1 MPVQRV
7 IPTDLESGL
16 RLLPEHPFAKLKE
29 AFDSKYELRVETE
42 LAMAAL
48 LERLNPSDRG
58 TRFLT
63 GGGYEW
69 IMAVACWASG
79 IQVIPGGHSQN
90 GFDLLE
96 YMESLK
102 GLWSI
107 KSFTGESLSGSLRII
122 NKMSPNDV
130 EFQHPTVFISPGL
143 PGLTLLDPT
152 YAPKFAKLVTQND
165 EAVSISASLVR
176 KYAEDNPDFVVPFSA
191 PINQGNGRES
201 PQLDIV
207 ASILTSGTYPNLGP
221 VMNRMRQIATT
232 VSFLRKQYESGEIN
246 EPTFK
251 NLLSNLEK
259 NQ

>member
-1 MPVQRV
+1 MSAQRT
-7 IPTDLESGL
+7 IPGDLETGL
-16 RLLPEHPFAKLKE
+16 KLPGDHHFMKLKTSFE
-29 AFDSKYELRVETE
+29 SNYELRLEVE

-79 IQVIPGGHSQN
+79 IQVIPAGHSEN

-107 KSFTGESLSGSLRII
+107 KSFTSETLSGSLRII
-122 NKMSPNDV
+122 NKMSPNEV
-130 EFQHPTVFISPGL
+130 EFQHSTLFISPGL
-143 PGLTLLDPT
+143 PGLTLLDPAL
-152 YAPKFAKLVTQND
+152 APKYASMVTQND
-165 EAVSISASLVR
+165 EAVSISGNLVR
-176 KYAEDNPDFVVPFSA
+176 KFAEDNPDFVIPFLA
-191 PINQGNGRES
+191 PVNQGNGKES

-207 ASILTSGTYPNLGP
+207 ASILTSGTYPHLGP
-221 VMNRMRQIATT
+221 VMNKMRQIANT
-232 VSFLRKQYESGEIN
+232 VSFLRNQYQQGEIDEN
-246 EPTFK
+246 TFK
-251 NLLSNLEK
+251 NLLSNLE
-259 NQ
+259 NN

>member
-1 MPVQRV
+1 VPTQRIV
-7 IPTDLESGL
+7 PSDLESSL
-16 RLLPEHPFAKLKE
+16 KLPPEHHFMILKNSFE
-29 AFDSKYELRVETE
+29 SNYELRLEVE

-79 IQVIPGGHSQN
+79 IKVIPGGHSEN

-102 GLWSI
+102 GLWSV
-107 KSFTGESLSGSLRII
+107 KSFTSETLSGSLRII

-130 EFQHPTVFISPGL
+130 EFRHPTLFISPGL
-143 PGLTLLDPT
+143 PGLTLLDPEI
-152 YAPKFAKLVTQND
+152 APKYASMVTQND
-165 EAVSISASLVR
+165 EAVSISGSLVR
-176 KYAEDNPDFVVPFSA
+176 KFAEDNPDFVIPFLA
-191 PINQGNGRES
+191 PINLGNGRES

-221 VMNRMRQIATT
+221 VMNKMRQIATT
-232 VSFLRKQYESGEIN
+232 VSFLRNQYEKGEIN
-246 EPTFK
+246 ETTFK
-251 NLLSNLEK
+251 NLLSNLE
-259 NQ
+259 NT

>member
-1 MPVQRV
+1 MTFQNSDS
-7 IPTDLESGL
+7 TDLEIGLKFPQEHHFMKLKSSFENNLEL
-16 RLLPEHPFAKLKE
+16 RLE
-29 AFDSKYELRVETE
+29 VE

-79 IQVIPGGHSQN
+79 IQVIPGGHSEN

-102 GLWSI
+102 GLWSV
-107 KSFTGESLSGSLRII
+107 KSFTSETLSGSLRIV
-122 NKMSPNDV
+122 NKMSANDV
-130 EFQHPTVFISPGL
+130 EFRHPTLFISPGL
-143 PGLTLLDPT
+143 PGLTLLDPKL
-152 YAPKFAKLVTQND
+152 APKYASKVVQND
-165 EAVSISASLVR
+165 EAVSISGSLI
-176 KYAEDNPDFVVPFSA
+176 KKFAEDNPDFVIPFLA
-191 PINQGNGRES
+191 PVNQGNGKES

-221 VMNRMRQIATT
+221 VMNKMRQIATT
-232 VSFLRKQYESGEIN
+232 VTFLRKQYEQGEIN
-246 EPTFK
+246 ESTFK
-251 NLLSNLEK
+251 NLLSNLEST
-259 NQ
+259 